1 MKTDYMKTDYKFSE
15 LVKMIKKH
23 YVDSLSNDILDMQ
36 REIER
41 LRTEVMD
48 LKARNESLKKTI
60 ENDKFNVE
68 NDPSYVLGKA
78 VAKYVKD
85 TIKTDVMKNL
95 NVEVDSEWDP
105 YSGQRDHNHTTEI
118 SWNEDE

>member
-1 MKTDYMKTDYKFSE
+1 MKRDYRFDE
-15 LVKMIKKH
+15 LVKMIKKN
-23 YVDSLSNDILDMQ
+23 YLDSLPANVVEMQ
-36 REIER
+36 RYINMLEIQINE
-41 LRTEVMD
+41 LKTE
-48 LKARNESLKKTI
+48 NESLKKTI
-60 ENDKFNVE
+60 VNDKFNIE

-105 YSGQRDHNHTTEI
+105 YSGQREHYHKTEI
-118 SWNEDE
+118 SWNEE

>member
-1 MKTDYMKTDYKFSE
+1 MKRNYRFDE
-15 LVKMIKKH
+15 LVKMIKKNH
-23 YVDSLSNDILDMQ
+23 VDSLSNDVLDMQ

-41 LRTEVMD
+41 LRAEVMD

-60 ENDKFNVE
+60 ENDKFNVK
-68 NDPSYVLGKA
+68 NDPSYILGKA

-85 TIKTDVMKNL
+85 AIKTDVMNNL

-105 YSGQRDHNHTTEI
+105 YSGEREHHHITNI
-118 SWNEDE
+118 YWNEDE

>member
-1 MKTDYMKTDYKFSE
+1 MKRNYRFDE
-15 LVKMIKKH
+15 LVKMIKKNH
-23 YVDSLSNDILDMQ
+23 VDSLSNDVLDMQ

-41 LRTEVMD
+41 LRAEVMD

-60 ENDKFNVE
+60 END
-68 NDPSYVLGKA
+68 PSYILGKA

-85 TIKTDVMKNL
+85 AIKTDVMNNL

-105 YSGQRDHNHTTEI
+105 YSGEREHHHITNI
-118 SWNEDE
+118 YWNEDE

>member
-1 MKTDYMKTDYKFSE
+1 MKRDYRFDE
-15 LVKMIKKH
+15 LVKMIKKN
-23 YVDSLSNDILDMQ
+23 YVDSLSNDVLDMQ

-41 LRTEVMD
+41 LRAEVMD

-68 NDPSYVLGKA
+68 NDPSYILGKA

-85 TIKTDVMKNL
+85 TIKNDVMKNL

-105 YSGQRDHNHTTEI
+105 YSGEREHHHTTEI
-118 SWNEDE
+118 SWNEEE

>member
-1 MKTDYMKTDYKFSE
+1 MKRDYTLNE
-15 LVKMIKKH
+15 LSKMVKKN
-23 YVDSLSNDILDMQ
+23 YLDSLPDNVVEMQ
-36 REIER
+36 RYINELEIQVKE
-41 LRTEVMD
+41 LNVEN
-48 LKARNESLKKTI
+48 KSLKKTI

-105 YSGQRDHNHTTEI
+105 YSERREHYHKTEI
-118 SWNEDE
+118 SWNE

>member
-1 MKTDYMKTDYKFSE
+1 MKRDYTLNE
-15 LVKMIKKH
+15 LSKMVKKN
-23 YVDSLSNDILDMQ
+23 YLDSLPDNVVEMQ
-36 REIER
+36 RYINMLEIQINE
-41 LRTEVMD
+41 
-48 LKARNESLKKTI
+48 LKAENKLLKKTI

-105 YSGQRDHNHTTEI
+105 YSGQQEHYHKTEI
-118 SWNEDE
+118 SWNEE

>member
-1 MKTDYMKTDYKFSE
+1 MQHYINE
-15 LVKMIKKH
+15 LEIQVKELNVENK
-23 YVDSLSNDILDMQ
+23 
-36 REIER
+36 
-41 LRTEVMD
+41 
-48 LKARNESLKKTI
+48 SLKKTI

-105 YSGQRDHNHTTEI
+105 YSGQQEHYHKT
-118 SWNEDE
+118 

>member
-1 MKTDYMKTDYKFSE
+1 MKTNYRFDE
-15 LVKMIKKH
+15 LVKMIKKNH
-23 YVDSLSNDILDMQ
+23 VDSLSNDVLDMQ

-60 ENDKFNVE
+60 ENDKFNID

-105 YSGQRDHNHTTEI
+105 YSGEREHHHITNI
-118 SWNEDE
+118 YWNEDE

>member
-1 MKTDYMKTDYKFSE
+1 MKKDYTLGE
-15 LVKMIKKH
+15 LSKMVKKN
-23 YVDSLSNDILDMQ
+23 YLDSLPVNVVEMQ
-36 REIER
+36 RYINMLEIQINE
-41 LRTEVMD
+41 
-48 LKARNESLKKTI
+48 LKAENKSLKKTI

-68 NDPSYVLGKA
+68 KDPSYVLGKA
-78 VAKYVKD
+78 VAKFVKD

>member
-1 MKTDYMKTDYKFSE
+1 MITKYRFDE
-15 LVKMIKKH
+15 LVKMIKKN
-23 YVDSLSNDILDMQ
+23 YVDSLSNDVLDMQ

-68 NDPSYVLGKA
+68 NDPSYILGKA

-85 TIKTDVMKNL
+85 TIKADVMNNL
-95 NVEVDSEWDP
+95 NIEVDSEWDP
-105 YSGQRDHNHTTEI
+105 YSGEREHHHITNI
-118 SWNEDE
+118 YWNEDE

>member
-1 MKTDYMKTDYKFSE
+1 MKRNYRFDE
-15 LVKMIKKH
+15 LVKMIKKN
-23 YVDSLSNDILDMQ
+23 YVDSLSNDVLDMQ

-48 LKARNESLKKTI
+48 LKERNESLKKTI

-68 NDPSYVLGKA
+68 NDPSYILGKA

-85 TIKTDVMKNL
+85 TIKTDVMNNL
-95 NVEVDSEWDP
+95 NIEVDSEWDP
-105 YSGQRDHNHTTEI
+105 YSGEREHHHTTNI
-118 SWNEDE
+118 SWNGYE

>member
-1 MKTDYMKTDYKFSE
+1 MKKDYTLNE
-15 LVKMIKKH
+15 LSKMVKKN
-23 YVDSLSNDILDMQ
+23 YLDSLPANVVEMQ
-36 REIER
+36 RYINMLEIQINE
-41 LRTEVMD
+41 
-48 LKARNESLKKTI
+48 LKAENKLLNKTI

-85 TIKTDVMKNL
+85 TIKTDVMNNL

-105 YSGQRDHNHTTEI
+105 YSGEREHHHTTNI
-118 SWNEDE
+118 SWNEIE

>member
-1 MKTDYMKTDYKFSE
+1 MKRDYTLYE
-15 LVKMIKKH
+15 LSKMVKKN
-23 YVDSLSNDILDMQ
+23 YVDSLPDNVVEMQ
-36 REIER
+36 RYINMLEIQINE
-41 LRTEVMD
+41 
-48 LKARNESLKKTI
+48 LKAENKSLKKTI

-78 VAKYVKD
+78 VAKFVKD
-85 TIKTDVMKNL
+85 AIKTDVMKNL

>member
-1 MKTDYMKTDYKFSE
+1 MKRDYRFDE
-15 LVKMIKKH
+15 LVKMIKKN
-23 YVDSLSNDILDMQ
+23 YVDSLSNDVLDMQ

-41 LRTEVMD
+41 LRAEVMD

-68 NDPSYVLGKA
+68 NDPSYILGKA

-85 TIKTDVMKNL
+85 TIKNDVMKNL
-95 NVEVDSEWDP
+95 NVEVDAEWDP
-105 YSGQRDHNHTTEI
+105 YSGQREYYHTTEI

>member
-1 MKTDYMKTDYKFSE
+1 MKRDYKFDE
-15 LVKMIKKH
+15 LVKMIKKN
-23 YVDSLSNDILDMQ
+23 YVDSLSNDVLDMQ

-41 LRTEVMD
+41 LRTEVID

-68 NDPSYVLGKA
+68 NDPSYILGKA

-105 YSGQRDHNHTTEI
+105 YSGEREHHHITNI
-118 SWNEDE
+118 YWNEDE

>member
-1 MKTDYMKTDYKFSE
+1 MKRNIYDNAPMMDLNEYNKSE
-15 LVKMIKKH
+15 G
-23 YVDSLSNDILDMQ
+23 
-36 REIER
+36 
-41 LRTEVMD
+41 MD

-68 NDPSYVLGKA
+68 NDPSYILGKA

-105 YSGQRDHNHTTEI
+105 YYSGQREHYHTTEI
-118 SWNEDE
+118 SWNEE

>member
-1 MKTDYMKTDYKFSE
+1 MKTDYRLDE

-23 YVDSLSNDILDMQ
+23 YVDSLSNDVLDMQ

-48 LKARNESLKKTI
+48 LKERNESLKKTI

-68 NDPSYVLGKA
+68 NDPSYILGKA

-85 TIKTDVMKNL
+85 TIKTDVMNNL
-95 NVEVDSEWDP
+95 NIEVDSEWDP
-105 YSGQRDHNHTTEI
+105 YSGEREHHHITNI
-118 SWNEDE
+118 YWNEDE

>member
-1 MKTDYMKTDYKFSE
+1 MKKDYTLNE
-15 LVKMIKKH
+15 LSKMVKKN
-23 YVDSLSNDILDMQ
+23 YLDSLPANVVEMQ
-36 REIER
+36 RYINMLEIQINE
-41 LRTEVMD
+41 LKTE
-48 LKARNESLKKTI
+48 NESLKKTI
-60 ENDKFNVE
+60 VNDKFNVK
-68 NDPSYVLGKA
+68 NDPSYILGKA

-105 YSGQRDHNHTTEI
+105 YSGQREHYHKTEI

>member
-1 MKTDYMKTDYKFSE
+1 MKRNYRFDE
-15 LVKMIKKH
+15 LVKMIKKNH
-23 YVDSLSNDILDMQ
+23 VDSLSNDVLDMQ

-68 NDPSYVLGKA
+68 NDPSYILGKA

-85 TIKTDVMKNL
+85 TIKSDVMNNL
-95 NVEVDSEWDP
+95 NIEVDSEWDP
-105 YSGQRDHNHTTEI
+105 YSGEREHHHITNI
-118 SWNEDE
+118 YWNEDE

>member
-1 MKTDYMKTDYKFSE
+1 MKTNYRFEE
-15 LVKMIKKH
+15 LVKMIKKNH
-23 YVDSLSNDILDMQ
+23 IDSLSNDVLDMQ

-41 LRTEVMD
+41 LRTEVID

-68 NDPSYVLGKA
+68 NDPSYILGKA

-105 YSGQRDHNHTTEI
+105 YSGEREHHHITNI
-118 SWNEDE
+118 YWNEDE

>member
-1 MKTDYMKTDYKFSE
+1 M
-15 LVKMIKKH
+15 VKKN
-23 YVDSLSNDILDMQ
+23 YLDSLPANVVEMQ
-36 REIER
+36 RYINELEIQVKE
-41 LRTEVMD
+41 
-48 LKARNESLKKTI
+48 LKSQNESLKKTI

-68 NDPSYVLGKA
+68 NDPSYALGKA

-105 YSGQRDHNHTTEI
+105 YSGQPDHNHTTEI

>member
-1 MKTDYMKTDYKFSE
+1 MKRDYRFDE
-15 LVKMIKKH
+15 LVKMIKKNH
-23 YVDSLSNDILDMQ
+23 VDSLSNDVLDMQ

-41 LRTEVMD
+41 LRAEVMD
-48 LKARNESLKKTI
+48 LKTENESLKKTI
-60 ENDKFNVE
+60 ENDKF
-68 NDPSYVLGKA
+68 DPSYVLGKA

-105 YSGQRDHNHTTEI
+105 YSGQREHYHKTEI
-118 SWNEDE
+118 SWNEE

>member
-1 MKTDYMKTDYKFSE
+1 MKRNYRFDE
-15 LVKMIKKH
+15 LVKMIKKNH
-23 YVDSLSNDILDMQ
+23 VDSLSNDVLDMQ

-68 NDPSYVLGKA
+68 NDPSYILGKA

-85 TIKTDVMKNL
+85 TIKTDVMNNL
-95 NVEVDSEWDP
+95 NIEVDSEWDP
-105 YSGQRDHNHTTEI
+105 YSGEREHHHTTNI
-118 SWNEDE
+118 SWNGYE

>member
-1 MKTDYMKTDYKFSE
+1 MKKDYTLDE
-15 LVKMIKKH
+15 LSKMVKKN
-23 YVDSLSNDILDMQ
+23 YLDSLPANVVEMQ
-36 REIER
+36 RYINMLEIQINE
-41 LRTEVMD
+41 
-48 LKARNESLKKTI
+48 LKAENKLLNKTI

-85 TIKTDVMKNL
+85 TIKTDVTNNL

-105 YSGQRDHNHTTEI
+105 YSGQREHHHTTNI
-118 SWNEDE
+118 SWNEYE

>member
-1 MKTDYMKTDYKFSE
+1 MKRNYRFDE
-15 LVKMIKKH
+15 LVKMIKKNH
-23 YVDSLSNDILDMQ
+23 VDSLSNDVLDMQ

-41 LRTEVMD
+41 LRAEVMD

-68 NDPSYVLGKA
+68 NDPSYILGKA

-85 TIKTDVMKNL
+85 TIKTDVMNNL
-95 NVEVDSEWDP
+95 NIEVDSEWDP
-105 YSGQRDHNHTTEI
+105 YSGEREHHHKTEI
-118 SWNEDE
+118 YWNEDE

>member
-1 MKTDYMKTDYKFSE
+1 MKRNYRFDE
-15 LVKMIKKH
+15 LVKMIKKN
-23 YVDSLSNDILDMQ
+23 YVDSLSNDVLDMQ

-41 LRTEVMD
+41 LRAEVMD

-60 ENDKFNVE
+60 ENDKFNIE
-68 NDPSYVLGKA
+68 NDPSYILGKA

-85 TIKTDVMKNL
+85 AIKTDVMNNL

-105 YSGQRDHNHTTEI
+105 YSGEREHHHITNI
-118 SWNEDE
+118 YWNEDE

>member
-1 MKTDYMKTDYKFSE
+1 MKRDYRFDE
-15 LVKMIKKH
+15 LVKMIKKNH
-23 YVDSLSNDILDMQ
+23 VDSLSNDVLDMQ

-41 LRTEVMD
+41 LRTEVID

-68 NDPSYVLGKA
+68 NDPSYILGKA

-105 YSGQRDHNHTTEI
+105 YSGEREHHHITNI
-118 SWNEDE
+118 YWNEDE

>member
-1 MKTDYMKTDYKFSE
+1 MKRNYRFDE
-15 LVKMIKKH
+15 LVKMIKKNH
-23 YVDSLSNDILDMQ
+23 VDSLSNDVLDMQ

-41 LRTEVMD
+41 LRAEVMD
-48 LKARNESLKKTI
+48 LKARNESFKKTI

-68 NDPSYVLGKA
+68 NDPSYILGKA

-85 TIKTDVMKNL
+85 AIKTDVMNNL

-105 YSGQRDHNHTTEI
+105 YSGEREHHHITNI
-118 SWNEDE
+118 YWNEDE

>member
-1 MKTDYMKTDYKFSE
+1 MKRNYRFDE
-15 LVKMIKKH
+15 LVKMIKKN
-23 YVDSLSNDILDMQ
+23 YVDSLSNDVLDMQ

-41 LRTEVMD
+41 LRAEVMD

-68 NDPSYVLGKA
+68 NDPSYILGKA

-85 TIKTDVMKNL
+85 TIKNDVMKNL

-105 YSGQRDHNHTTEI
+105 YSGEREHHHITNI
-118 SWNEDE
+118 YWNEDE

>member
-1 MKTDYMKTDYKFSE
+1 MKKDYTLNE
-15 LVKMIKKH
+15 LSKMVKKN
-23 YVDSLSNDILDMQ
+23 YLDSLPTNVVEMQ
-36 REIER
+36 RYINMLEIQINE
-41 LRTEVMD
+41 LKTE
-48 LKARNESLKKTI
+48 NESLKKTI
-60 ENDKFNVE
+60 ENDKFNIE

-105 YSGQRDHNHTTEI
+105 YSGQREHYHKTEI
-118 SWNEDE
+118 SWNEVE

>member
-1 MKTDYMKTDYKFSE
+1 MKRDYTLNE
-15 LVKMIKKH
+15 LSKMVKKN
-23 YVDSLSNDILDMQ
+23 YLDSLPDNVVEMQ
-36 REIER
+36 RYINMLEIQIKE
-41 LRTEVMD
+41 LNAENK
-48 LKARNESLKKTI
+48 LLKKTI

-105 YSGQRDHNHTTEI
+105 YSGQQEHYHKTEI
-118 SWNEDE
+118 SWNEE

>member
-1 MKTDYMKTDYKFSE
+1 MKRGYRFDE
-15 LVKMIKKH
+15 LVKMIKKN
-23 YVDSLSNDILDMQ
+23 YVNSLPNDVLDMQ

-48 LKARNESLKKTI
+48 LRARNESLKKTI
-60 ENDKFNVE
+60 ENDKFNVK
-68 NDPSYVLGKA
+68 NDPSYILGKA

-105 YSGQRDHNHTTEI
+105 YSGQREHYHTTEI
-118 SWNEDE
+118 SWNEEE

>member
-1 MKTDYMKTDYKFSE
+1 MKRDYRFDE
-15 LVKMIKKH
+15 LVKMIKKN
-23 YVDSLSNDILDMQ
+23 YVDSLSNDVLDMQ

-41 LRTEVMD
+41 LRAEVMD

-60 ENDKFNVE
+60 ENDKFNVK
-68 NDPSYVLGKA
+68 NDPSYILGKA

-85 TIKTDVMKNL
+85 TIKADVMNNL

-105 YSGQRDHNHTTEI
+105 YSGEREHHHTTNI